1 MRNFLLWNEKKQ
13 KENVN
18 SVLLLFFKNRALTSG
33 KLMHEFP
40 QPRKQ
45 SLGLGFLET
54 LSAELARSQFPSA
67 QKN

>member
-18 SVLLLFFKNRALTSG
+18 SVLLLFFKNRAFTSG
-33 KLMHEFP
+33 KLMHEFL
-40 QPRKQ
+40 QPL
-45 SLGLGFLET
+45 SLGHEFLET

>member
-18 SVLLLFFKNRALTSG
+18 FVLLLFFKNRAFTSG

-45 SLGLGFLET
+45 SLELGFLEY
-54 LSAELARSQFPSA
+54 SRYPNAPG
-67 QKN
+67 NN